1 MAASNT
7 LSNPRN
13 NKQQNL
19 SFLGTSLSHDSP
31 PPSPSS
37 RLKLL
42 PLHPSPGIPKNE
54 RRRKMSVPVALY
66 RNTPRLSVSNP
77 SGVGLPIFERI
88 PGQPNPMNLDIGD
101 NLSNTD
107 PDANR
112 ARLRR
117 FSNVGSNVGD
127 AARKLSTTIG
137 WRTVSVQDIV
147 CQTKSLCGQYIR
159 ARLKRSGILH
169 RKFGLQRM
177 RSVANLPGGV
187 IVCEI
192 FSQLHLIGTELER
205 MHPKLYVDICKQV
218 AVTITNEK
226 SVRGVL
232 SSIAQE
238 LLKTDITW
246 GKIISLYCVA
256 GGLAVDCVH
265 HGHPEYLFGL
275 IEAMG
280 LVVERDAAA
289 WIAQQGGWTGLLSH
303 HRPPDD
309 EAGVFQ
315 MLALSV
321 LCLIVLLAGLI
332 FLLRIIGS
340 FALG

>member
-1 MAASNT
+1 MAASNA
-7 LSNPRN
+7 LSNSRN

-19 SFLGTSLSHDSP
+19 AFLGTSLCHDTP
-31 PPSPSS
+31 PPSPNS
-37 RLKLL
+37 RSKPL
-42 PLHPSPGIPKNE
+42 PPHPSPGIPKND
-54 RRRKMSVPVALY
+54 RRRKMSVPVTLY
-66 RNTPRLSVSNP
+66 RNAPRLSVSNP

-101 NLSNTD
+101 NLSNAD
-107 PDANR
+107 PDAKG

-137 WRTVSVQDIV
+137 WRTVSVQDII

-177 RSVANLPGGV
+177 RSIANLPGGV

-218 AVTITNEK
+218 I
-226 SVRGVL
+226 
-232 SSIAQE
+232 
-238 LLKTDITW
+238 
-246 GKIISLYCVA
+246 
-256 GGLAVDCVH
+256 
-265 HGHPEYLFGL
+265 
-275 IEAMG
+275 
-280 LVVERDAAA
+280 
-289 WIAQQGGWTGLLSH
+289 
-303 HRPPDD
+303 
-309 EAGVFQ
+309 
-315 MLALSV
+315 
-321 LCLIVLLAGLI
+321 
-332 FLLRIIGS
+332 
-340 FALG
+340 

>member
-218 AVTITNEK
+218 I
-226 SVRGVL
+226 
-232 SSIAQE
+232 
-238 LLKTDITW
+238 
-246 GKIISLYCVA
+246 
-256 GGLAVDCVH
+256 
-265 HGHPEYLFGL
+265 
-275 IEAMG
+275 
-280 LVVERDAAA
+280 
-289 WIAQQGGWTGLLSH
+289 
-303 HRPPDD
+303 
-309 EAGVFQ
+309 
-315 MLALSV
+315 
-321 LCLIVLLAGLI
+321 
-332 FLLRIIGS
+332 
-340 FALG
+340 